1 MKKVI
6 LEGRDFNRLIAA
18 TKGFVGKDDRRPI
31 YRYIKLDVEKSMT
44 RGGLVTAAACDGYR
58 LSVERARAV
67 QPVDESFSCYIPV
80 CRNMPANSFVSI
92 ELVKV
97 GRENDVLIRCEDMIF
112 GCRQPKCKE
121 EFVNYEKFFDA
132 KVAFRVAFR
141 PEYLK
146 KALAAA
152 EASTGNVMAPLVF
165 EFNSPRDPCYIK
177 TGSRRENLKMV
188 LPMRIE
194 DGVAYE
200 GTESTD

>member
-1 MKKVI
+1 MKKVV

-18 TKGFVGKDDRRPI
+18 TKSFIGKDDRRQI
-31 YRYIKLDVEKSMT
+31 YKYIKLDVEKSMT
-44 RGGLVTAAACDGYR
+44 RGALVTAAACDVYR

-121 EFVNYEKFFDA
+121 EFVNYEKLFDA

-146 KALAAA
+146 KQ
-152 EASTGNVMAPLVF
+152 
-165 EFNSPRDPCYIK
+165 
-177 TGSRRENLKMV
+177 SRRRKLQPGM
-188 LPMRIE
+188 
-194 DGVAYE
+194 
-200 GTESTD
+200 